1 MVDLTSFFDADK
13 TLKAC
18 DEALV
23 AAQFDEKPRPYLG
36 ASSIGEACSRK
47 LWYRFRWC
55 KEVFDAATLKRFRD
69 GHITENTVIEQ
80 LRLNKSLKLTTNDIQ
95 EVEHGIFLTTVGGQI
110 KITDVDGHFA
120 GHLDGE
126 IEGLIEAPK
135 TIHVFEA
142 KAVGE
147 KKFNEI
153 KKYKLELGEKL
164 ALRKYSP
171 VYYAQ
176 IVLYMFKRK
185 RDRAFHVFA
194 TPGARDWVSIRTE
207 SDTPF
212 AKSLIEKARRIVY
225 ANDAPEGVSRDP
237 AFFDC
242 RYCGMFK
249 VCHERK
255 LPERN
260 CRTCLHSSPTTEGK
274 WTCTLYK
281 KEINY
286 EEQLVGC
293 PSHAYIPSF
302 VNGEIKGV
310 NGTQITYIMKDGSV
324 WVDGK

>member
-1 MVDLTSFFDADK
+1 MVDLTSLFDADK

-18 DEALV
+18 DDALV
-23 AAQFDEKPRPYLG
+23 EQSKKEQPRPYLG

-47 LWYRFRWC
+47 LWYRFRFL
-55 KEVFDAATLKRFRD
+55 KEVFDTATLKRFRD
-69 GHITENTVIEQ
+69 GHITENTIIEQ
-80 LRLNKSLKLTTNDIQ
+80 IKLVPHIKL
-95 EVEHGIFLTTVGGQI
+95 EGIGKNQI
-110 KITDVDGHFA
+110 EIIDVDGHLK

-147 KKFNEI
+147 KKFNEL

-176 IVLYMFKRK
+176 IVLYMFKRH

-207 SDTPF
+207 ADNNF
-212 AKSLIEKARRIVY
+212 AKSLIEKARRIIY
-225 ANDAPEGVSRDP
+225 ANDAPEGISRDP

-249 VCHERK
+249 VCHEK
-255 LPERN
+255 ELPPRQ
-260 CRTCLHSSPTTEGK
+260 CRVCCHSSPVDDGK
-274 WTCTLYK
+274 WHCSFHK
-281 KEINY
+281 KEISY
-286 EEQLVGC
+286 EEQLKGC
-293 PSHAYIPSF
+293 ANHLFIPSF
-302 VNGEIKGV
+302 VAGEIKEVVG
-310 NGTQITYIMKDGSV
+310 NTISYTMKDKSV
-324 WVDGK
+324 WVDGKNV